1 MLSAA
6 RRAIPIIVGGSGER
20 RTLKIVAEQADGCNL
35 PSDEHV
41 LSAKIDTLRRHCTAI
56 GRDPTEVEI
65 TVLDLPVI
73 GTDREDVGL
82 RVETSWSHTG
92 RRVRSSAPCGHA
104 REPRPAL
111 SPARGSRVGTVFCSL
126 ADLTRADDLAH
137 CAPLLQ
143 G

>member
-1 MLSAA
+1 M
-6 RRAIPIIVGGSGER
+6 
-20 RTLKIVAEQADGCNL
+20 AEQADGCNL

-82 RVETSWSHTG
+82 RVERLRGRTPAAAYAAQHHAGTPESHVQRY
-92 RRVRSSAPCGHA
+92 RR
-104 REPRPAL
+104 
-111 SPARGSRVGTVFCSL
+111 L
-126 ADLTRADDLAH
+126 ADRGGHGLLLARR
-137 CAPLLQ
+137 PDSR
-143 G
+143 